1 MPVALEEEVRLKE
14 EEGVG
19 EDERVDV
26 LLREIVWE
34 PVLDGVAVREDVAV
48 DDTEEV
54 RDEVGAEEDVLES
67 VAEPV

>member
-14 EEGVG
+14 EVGVG

-26 LLREIVWE
+26 PLREIVRE
-34 PVLDGVAVREDVAV
+34 PVLDGVAVREDVAA

-54 RDEVGAEEDVLES
+54 CDEVGAEEDVLES